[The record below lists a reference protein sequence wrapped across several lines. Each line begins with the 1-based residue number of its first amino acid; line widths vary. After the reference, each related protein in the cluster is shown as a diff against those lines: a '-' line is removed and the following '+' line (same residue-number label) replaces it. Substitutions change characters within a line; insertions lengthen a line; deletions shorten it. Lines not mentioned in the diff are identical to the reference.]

1 MTLTPVSLKLTKLS
15 MVDFNWMCYIEVL
28 LALAIK
34 LKFQC
39 TFSFRKEQL
48 QEALQKKKEGNAK
61 ALQIVESFID
71 NVPTEDEFL
80 SKVSA
85 LLVV

>member
-15 MVDFNWMCYIEVL
+15 MVDFNWICYIEVL
-28 LALAIK
+28 LAIK

-85 LLVV
+85 LIVT